1 MRTTVCALAVF
12 VAFVLT
18 SPAAFA
24 QDFAKQGVFIV
35 SADRLV
41 GFTHSSQN
49 VDPEGPGNTFD
60 TAYDNF
66 ALLGQSEMTGG
77 FTSPYSIPRVSFDY
91 FVIDGLTIGG
101 SLIFDTL
108 SVNGDNNVGDY
119 DATLFALAPRVGYAI
134 MFSDAAGFWPRGGF
148 TLYHLSEDV
157 NNASETG
164 FGFNLD
170 FPFVFVPAEH
180 TAILVGPALDL
191 GLVGSGH
198 WDVGFGGGNTDYDR
212 QIIDFGIYAG
222 LGIWF

>member
-1 MRTTVCALAVF
+1 MRNGICVLGVLAGL
-12 VAFVLT
+12 ALT
-18 SPAAFA
+18 SSAAVA
-24 QDFAKQGVFIV
+24 ADFAEQGEFIV
-35 SADRLV
+35 SGDRLV
-41 GFTHSSQN
+41 GFTHSSQS
-49 VDPEGPGNTFD
+49 VDPDLPGQNDID
-60 TAYDNF
+60 TNYDNF

-101 SLIFDTL
+101 SLVFDTL

-119 DATLFALAPRVGYAI
+119 DATLFALAPRIGYAF
-134 MFSDAAGFWPRGGF
+134 MFSDVAGFWPRGGF
-148 TLYHLSEDV
+148 TFYHLSEDV
-157 NNASETG
+157 QNSSETG

-180 TAILVGPALDL
+180 TAILVGPAIDL
-191 GLVGSGH
+191 GLIGDGS
-198 WDVGFGGGNTDYDR
+198 WDFGPGPNTDYKR